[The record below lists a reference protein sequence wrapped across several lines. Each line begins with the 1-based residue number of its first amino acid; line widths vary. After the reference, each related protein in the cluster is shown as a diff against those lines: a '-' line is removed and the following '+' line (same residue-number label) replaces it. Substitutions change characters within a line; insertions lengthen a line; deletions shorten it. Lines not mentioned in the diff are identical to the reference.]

1 MTLHCNQLI
10 GFGAGG
16 RPGVLQFVGGT
27 TERNG
32 SGGTISS
39 VATTGLT
46 GGIDTEARQG
56 DLIIVAWACS
66 GTSNLDLSVSGS
78 GLSFTEVAE
87 LYSNDIDDINLSVN
101 WAHCDVSPPATI
113 TLTGTGTAEVAAI
126 MVFRE
131 HDTVTPM
138 DATPTTATGLN
149 GVAAD
154 PPSITPATTGA
165 IVVAIG
171 ALASGIGADSAA
183 FTAAPTNYDD
193 LTENDSA
200 SGSQM
205 ASVGMAYR
213 TDRTAGVAENP
224 GAFTTSSAGDAG
236 SSWAA
241 VTLAIRP
248 AALV

>member
-27 TERNG
+27 AAAAIG
-32 SGGTISS
+32 QSS
-39 VATTGLT
+39 IATTGLT

-56 DLIIVAWACS
+56 DLIIVAWACA
-66 GTSNLDLSVSGS
+66 GTSDLALSVSGS

-87 LYSNDIDDINLSVN
+87 LYSNDSDDINLSVN

-113 TLTGTGTAEVAAI
+113 TLTGTGTSEGAAI

-138 DATPTTATGLN
+138 DATRTTATGLN
-149 GVAAD
+149 GVVAN

-171 ALASGIGADSAA
+171 AAASGTGADYAQFA
-183 FTAAPTNYDD
+183 GAPADYTGLTA
-193 LTENDSA
+193 EDSYSTISVA
-200 SGSQM
+200 
-205 ASVGMAYR
+205 VGMAYR
-213 TDRTAGVAENP
+213 TDRTAGVAEDP
-224 GAFTTSSAGDAG
+224 GAFTMDNVGDAG